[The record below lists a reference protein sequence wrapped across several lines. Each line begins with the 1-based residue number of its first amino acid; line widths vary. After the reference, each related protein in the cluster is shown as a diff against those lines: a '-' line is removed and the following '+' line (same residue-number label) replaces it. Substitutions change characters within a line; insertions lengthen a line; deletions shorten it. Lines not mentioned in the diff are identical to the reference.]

1 MYVIITTENNGGGL
15 ILSTGFYITVD
26 DIIRELSFG
35 VALMPKDPKTVKIT
49 SRDINRMG
57 LELIGPLE
65 HFDNKRVMIMGESEN
80 YFLSTL
86 SSEEVYKSVEAILS
100 LLPPLLIVTYG
111 IEPRK
116 EILEVAQKYKI
127 PILTS
132 KETAAEV
139 TGELSPFLNIHL
151 APRIT
156 RSGGLLNVHGE
167 GILIVGESGVGKSE
181 TAIELLKRGH
191 KLIADDLVEIRK
203 IPKNTLIGSAPENIR
218 HFIEVRGIGIIN
230 ARRIFGIG
238 AVKLN
243 ETIDMVVSLENW
255 KDEKDYDRMGAEYR
269 YTQILGVKVP
279 FISIPVRPG
288 RNLAIIIEVAAMNNR
303 QRKLGYNAA
312 RELFINLGMEYP
324 KSENPK
330 LEKCIWDI

>member
-1 MYVIITTENNGGGL
+1 MTTENNSGGL

>member
-1 MYVIITTENNGGGL
+1 MYVIITTKNNNGGL

-26 DIIRELSFG
+26 DIIRELSFD
-35 VALMPKDPKTVKIT
+35 VALMPKDSKTVKIT

-203 IPKNTLIGSAPENIR
+203 IPKQTLIGSAPENIR

-255 KDEKDYDRMGAEYR
+255 KDEKNYDRMGAEYR